1 MAINQLLIFIK
12 TLKMKTMTNYF
23 SPIAKT
29 LVCALTL
36 TSIFSSCKKDK
47 DVVYPP
53 VVKPAV
59 LTLVHAA
66 AGVAELD
73 FYVDK
78 DKANAA
84 SFAYN
89 TTILD
94 LKIAKPG
101 KKELSVTKKGVADI
115 LVKLPVEFK
124 EDKAYSAFVTDKT
137 ASTIVFVEDD
147 LSAPA
152 ADKAKIRFINLSADA
167 GILDLAIT
175 GKAEALIAKKDF
187 KEFSPFIAAEPG
199 AEINF
204 EIRANGAA
212 TVLATLPKVKIE
224 KGKIYTIWAK
234 GLKTAPAANALALA
248 VMANK

>member
-1 MAINQLLIFIK
+1 
-12 TLKMKTMTNYF
+12 MKTMTNYF

-47 DVVYPP
+47 DGIYPP
-53 VVKPAV
+53 MIKPAG

-66 AGVAELD
+66 PGVAELD

-78 DKANAA
+78 DKVNSV

-89 TTILD
+89 TAISYLTIP
-94 LKIAKPG
+94 KPG
-101 KKELSVTKKGVADI
+101 KKELSVTKKGAADI

-124 EDKAYSAFVTDKT
+124 EDKGYSAFVTDKT
-137 ASTIVFVEDD
+137 ASTVVFVEDD
-147 LSAPA
+147 LTAPA
-152 ADKAKIRFINLSADA
+152 ADKAKIRFLNLSPDA

-175 GKAEALIAKKDF
+175 GKTDALVAKKDF
-187 KEFSPFIAAEPG
+187 KEFSPFIATEPG
-199 AEINF
+199 AEVNF
-204 EIRANGAA
+204 EIRTNGTT

-234 GLKTAPAANALALA
+234 GLKVAPKDEVALSLG
-248 VMANK
+248 VMANR